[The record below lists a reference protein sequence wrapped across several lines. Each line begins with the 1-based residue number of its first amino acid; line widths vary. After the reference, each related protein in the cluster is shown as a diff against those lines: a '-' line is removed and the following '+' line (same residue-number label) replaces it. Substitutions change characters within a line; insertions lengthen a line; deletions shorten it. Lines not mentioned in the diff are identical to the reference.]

1 MSPTAHSPSRAG
13 AALGPACA
21 VHLCPAAALRLV
33 QLKRTMDYT
42 GLQLDLKKDFLT
54 RTISLQAESRKFCF
68 LGWFMARP
76 SLDVIQ

>member
-1 MSPTAHSPSRAG
+1 M
-13 AALGPACA
+13 
-21 VHLCPAAALRLV
+21 LV
-33 QLKRTMDYT
+33 QLKRTLDYT

-54 RTISLQAESRKFCF
+54 RRISLQAESREFCF